1 MTVAD
6 FMAVSWTRGQPSL
19 GNLSRSA
26 MDEFEMGGGKVKVAA
41 RKRPASVAMRKRP
54 ASAPGSISKGSRKSH
69 VGKPAEMLRCK
80 PEPSPPASLPARKRP
95 ASAPGKGSRKKSNVE
110 PMLCCDEPKPGAV
123 ASKKKGGPGHGH
135 AKLVP
140 SPGFEASVPGRPLV
154 IGSVCSGW
162 ATDAQALARMRMPHK
177 VAFLCDV
184 DASVK
189 QFCFDNVKF
198 DTWIDDCHQPLFHKH
213 APAVDIFSAGCPCQP
228 WSPEGQRLG
237 ASDDRADVIYP
248 VLAYIKRARPKMWFL
263 EQVPSW
269 QHNKNSSYEAT
280 MDFLRKLKTSAGQP
294 HYNIYE
300 AELDSMSYGLPQR
313 RLRLYVVGID
323 KLLDRGFRFPRPVN
337 RYPVAML
344 EALLE
349 TPVPNDFYSMNLL
362 PKQVLE
368 TKTKL
373 ESMARTLQETQKAG
387 INPFAS
393 HHIVDLCAGR
403 GKRFTVGHL
412 PTLTASRCSVPGSYF
427 DLRINR
433 TLSLRELCRAQGFE
447 MSRFHLENI
456 SDSQLGK
463 MCGNAMSVNVVVAL
477 MSEMLAAC
485 PAVFHRT
492 AA

>member
-1 MTVAD
+1 
-6 FMAVSWTRGQPSL
+6 
-19 GNLSRSA
+19 
-26 MDEFEMGGGKVKVAA
+26 MDEFEMGDVTRKVNLKGV
-41 RKRPASVAMRKRP
+41 RKRPASARSGMGKGSRKKPHVGKPSEVLRCPSPPASLPLVARKRP
-54 ASAPGSISKGSRKSH
+54 ASAPGSSS
-69 VGKPAEMLRCK
+69 
-80 PEPSPPASLPARKRP
+80 
-95 ASAPGKGSRKKSNVE
+95 KGSRKKSNVGE
-110 PMLCCDEPKPGAV
+110 PCEMLRCEPEPDAV
-123 ASKKKGGPGHGH
+123 PSKKKGGQVRSHG
-135 AKLVP
+135 KPVP
-140 SPGFEASVPGRPLV
+140 SLGFQASVPGRPLV

-177 VAFLCDV
+177 VAFLCDI

-189 QFCFDNVKF
+189 QFCLDNVKF
-198 DTWIDDCHQPLFHKH
+198 NTWIDDCHSPLFQKH

-237 ASDDRADVIYP
+237 ASDDRADVIFP
-248 VLAYIKRARPKMWFL
+248 VLTYINRARPKMWFL

-269 QHNKNSSYEAT
+269 QSNKNSSYKAT
-280 MDFLRKLKTSAGQP
+280 MDFLKKLKTSSGQP

-300 AELDSMSYGLPQR
+300 AVLDSMSYGLPQR
-313 RLRLYVVGID
+313 RLRLYVVGIE
-323 KLLDRGFRFPRPVN
+323 KVLDRGFRFPRPVN
-337 RYPVAML
+337 RYPVTML

-349 TPVPNDFYSMNLL
+349 TPAPNNFYSMDSL
-362 PKQVLE
+362 PKQVLA

-373 ESMARTLQETQKAG
+373 ENMARTLQETEKAG

-433 TLSLRELCRAQGFE
+433 ALSLREICRAQGFE
-447 MSRFHLENI
+447 MSRFNLENI

-485 PAVFHRT
+485 PAVFRT